1 VRDGKCEACHAPH
14 ASTEPN
20 LLVKPASS
28 LCTSCHESIEALKK
42 WPVVHAPLRTGSC
55 TRCHDPHGSN
65 VAMSLI
71 DEPSVLC
78 VKCHASAGLPA
89 KHRGFPMEKADC
101 SGCHAPHA
109 AKRANLPHEHVH
121 QPFGAGN
128 CAACHAGTAIATKQP
143 QPELCLSCHPGL
155 AASLKEGKPH
165 GAIVGEKACT
175 ACHAPHTGP
184 VAPLLPAR
192 QAVVCATCH
201 QAQVDANRTAAHR
214 HPQVD
219 GRDCTACHDPHLS
232 PAEVDGKAAPEVCLN
247 CHTYRDHVDHPMGED
262 TVDPRTGRKM
272 TCNSCHDP
280 HGSSFVRFL
289 RDDPEGKL
297 CIGCHTDKL
306 RTGG

>member
-1 VRDGKCEACHAPH
+1 
-14 ASTEPN
+14 
-20 LLVKPASS
+20 
-28 LCTSCHESIEALKK
+28 
-42 WPVVHAPLRTGSC
+42 
-55 TRCHDPHGSN
+55 
-65 VAMSLI
+65 M
-71 DEPSVLC
+71 
-78 VKCHASAGLPA
+78 
-89 KHRGFPMEKADC
+89 
-101 SGCHAPHA
+101 
-109 AKRANLPHEHVH
+109 
-121 QPFGAGN
+121 
-128 CAACHAGTAIATKQP
+128 
-143 QPELCLSCHPGL
+143 
-155 AASLKEGKPH
+155 
-165 GAIVGEKACT
+165 VGEKACT

-192 QAVVCATCH
+192 QAVVCASCH
-201 QAQVDANRTAAHR
+201 QEQVDANRTAAHR